1 METVSTF
8 GIVGTGIIGAGWAA
22 RALASGLDVLAY
34 DPGVDAKAH
43 LEQKLRQIWPVLERT
58 GLHPKASNAWYS
70 ASLSKRSRRKRSSS
84 RKVRRSES
92 ILRPACMRRSMQQP
106 RARL

>member
-58 GLHPKASNAWYS
+58 GLHPKASMERLVLCESVEAV
-70 ASLSKRSRRKRSSS
+70 AAQAQFIQELSL
-84 RKVRRSES
+84 
-92 ILRPACMRRSMQQP
+92 IHI
-106 RARL
+106 